1 MSITNPEP
9 MPEKTSVSRGGAVLA
24 LAVVAAMAMNVYLF
38 SRVKRLEVEALTMQ
52 MSTDEEFSKVHEGS
66 VYRGTQAR
74 RELEELRKQLSETH
88 KQISKQAEAST
99 RRRTRKLAESVSKQ
113 QRVQQEVLLGELRD
127 VAGKAGQAQEGVT
140 AVEGELETVKS
151 AAEQTR
157 LQLSKTGAALAST
170 RDLIAELDGQMG
182 EQGKKIET
190 LQQLGERQRVVF
202 VLNKSKQ
209 SQKVA
214 DLQLRLR
221 AANPKRNRYSLDV
234 IADDKKIQQKNKH
247 LHEALRFYLPGSPQ
261 PYEIVVTQMTKN
273 QVIGYVSKAK
283 TEMARLAPLP
293 RAETP

>member
-24 LAVVAAMAMNVYLF
+24 LAILAAMAMNVYLF
-38 SRVKRLEVEALTMQ
+38 SRVNRLEVEAHTMQ
-52 MSTDEEFSKVHEGS
+52 MSTGEEFSKVNEGS
-66 VYRGTQAR
+66 VYRGAQAR
-74 RELEELRKQLSETH
+74 REIEELRKQLNETH
-88 KQISKQAEAST
+88 KRISKQAEAST
-99 RRRTRKLAESVSKQ
+99 RRRTQKLAESVSKQ

-127 VAGKAGQAQEGVT
+127 VAGKADQAQEGVT
-140 AVEGELETVKS
+140 AVEGELKTVKS

-170 RDLIAELDGQMG
+170 RDLIAELDVQMG

>member
-24 LAVVAAMAMNVYLF
+24 LAVLAAMAMNAYLF
-38 SRVKRLEVEALTMQ
+38 SRVNRLEVEARTMQ
-52 MSTDEEFSKVHEGS
+52 MSTGEEFSKVNEGS
-66 VYRGTQAR
+66 VYRGAQAR
-74 RELEELRKQLSETH
+74 REIEELRKQLNETH
-88 KQISKQAEAST
+88 KRISKQAEAST

-127 VAGKAGQAQEGVT
+127 VAGKADQAQEGVT
-140 AVEGELETVKS
+140 AVEGELKTVKS

-157 LQLSKTGAALAST
+157 LQLSTTGAALAST
-170 RDLIAELDGQMG
+170 RDLIAELDVQMG

>member
-9 MPEKTSVSRGGAVLA
+9 MPAKKPVSRGGTVLA
-24 LAVVAAMAMNVYLF
+24 LAILAAMAMNVYLF
-38 SRVKRLEVEALTMQ
+38 SRVNRLEVEAHTMQ
-52 MSTDEEFSKVHEGS
+52 MSTGEEFSKLEETS
-66 VYRGTQAR
+66 IYRVAQAR
-74 RELEELRKQLSETH
+74 REVEELRKQLSETH

-140 AVEGELETVKS
+140 AVEGELKTVKS

-157 LQLSKTGAALAST
+157 LQLSETGAALAST
-170 RDLIAELDGQMG
+170 RDLIAELDVQMG

-221 AANPKRNRYSLDV
+221 AANPKRNRYSLDI

-293 RAETP
+293 PH